1 MKSLRC
7 GLIGDHISQ
16 TRFPAALELMCQE
29 AGIELSFEL
38 IDTAGQSDFDFAQF
52 VDGLR
57 ADNWHGVSVTHPYK
71 QDAADYAGEGMPSEL
86 RQLGASNILVFGDT
100 LTGLNTDYSG
110 FVSAW
115 TSQLPTTGVGVVA
128 LAGAGG
134 VARAIGPALVELGAS
149 EITIFD
155 TSADRAKDLAKRL
168 GPCAT
173 IVSSDRWSE
182 TIKGADGLVNAT
194 PLGMAYNPGSA
205 FAADLIGAQAWAF
218 DAVYTPTDTQF
229 LTDCSHAGLTTLTG
243 FDLFQHMAIRSFQTY
258 TGISPNPN
266 VTLPNLAVLRP
277 D

>member
-38 IDTAGQSDFDFAQF
+38 IDTAGKSDFDFAQF

-100 LTGLNTDYSG
+100 LTGFNTDYSG

-173 IVSSDRWSE
+173 IVSSDQWPE
-182 TIKGADGLVNAT
+182 AIKGADGLVNAT

-229 LTDCSHAGLTTLTG
+229 LTDCSHAGLTILTG
-243 FDLFQHMAIRSFQTY
+243 FDLFQHMAMRSFQTY
-258 TGISPNPN
+258 TGISPNHN
-266 VTLPNLAVLRP
+266 VTLSNLAVLRP